1 MRKRFKYPLT
11 IIGLLICIFSVLG
24 ICYLFYDKF
33 VYDAIVLVDE
43 SLSINFI
50 KGNKFD
56 NKHNKELKFTVINNG
71 EEDINY
77 YIYLNEITGKTSYRL
92 VSSEANLDI
101 DAQLSS
107 GVISSYINIKPKEIQ
122 NYTMTFSS
130 DGEYSGKIN
139 VNKEAQNQT
148 LFNEVLLKNNNVSE
162 NPKTNLG
169 ATTNEDEGLIEIGDN
184 GMDGYYY
191 RGNVTN
197 NYVSFANYTWRILKI
212 NKDGSVR
219 LVLNDNLDDLYA
231 YNESTDS
238 YRYSSSDIKS
248 VLDNFYETNLK
259 EYSNYIATSNYCND
273 LPSEDLNSIYNR
285 VMIDKIISLNCLSET
300 ITTTIGLLSI
310 DEVIAS
316 GASIEGE
323 SSNYFLNNSS
333 IENDYYTMSSAKVID
348 TSYYPFVIKK
358 DGTISTDTKSTTKLG
373 VRPVINIIKNVA
385 INGTGSINDPYTIVP
400 IESE

>member
-11 IIGLLICIFSVLG
+11 IIGLLICIFSALG

-33 VYDAIVLVDE
+33 VYDAIVLVDDC
-43 SLSINFI
+43 LSINFI

-71 EEDINY
+71 DEDINY
-77 YIYLNEITGKTSYRL
+77 YIYLNEITGKSSYRL
-92 VSSEANLDI
+92 VSSEANLDVE
-101 DAQLSS
+101 AQLSS
-107 GVISSYINIKPKEIQ
+107 GVISSYINIKSKEIQ
-122 NYTMTFSS
+122 NYTMTFTS
-130 DGEYSGKIN
+130 DGEYFGKIN

-148 LFNEVLLKNNNVSE
+148 LFNDVLLKNNKVSE

-169 ATTNEDEGLIEIGDN
+169 TATNEDEGLIEISEN
-184 GMDGYYY
+184 GKDGYYY

-197 NYVSFANYTWRILKI
+197 NYVNFANCIWRVLKI

-219 LVLNDNLDDLYA
+219 LVLNDNLEDLYA

-248 VLDNFYETNLK
+248 ILDNFYETNLK
-259 EYSNYIATSNYCND
+259 EHSNYIATSNYCND

-285 VMIDKIISLNCLSET
+285 VMVDKIISLNCLSET
-300 ITTTIGLLSI
+300 ITTTIGLLNI
-310 DEVIAS
+310 DEVIAA
-316 GASIEGE
+316 GASIDGE
-323 SSNYFLNNSS
+323 TSNYFLNNTN

-348 TSYYPFVIKK
+348 TSYYPFIIKK
-358 DGTISTDTKSTTKLG
+358 DGTISTDIIATTKLG
-373 VRPVINIIKNVA
+373 IRPVINIIKNVA
-385 INGTGSINDPYTIVP
+385 INGDGTINNPYTIVP

>member
-11 IIGLLICIFSVLG
+11 IIGLLICIFSALG
-24 ICYLFYDKF
+24 ICYLFYDNF

-77 YIYLNEITGKTSYRL
+77 YIYLNEITGKSSYRL
-92 VSSEANLDI
+92 VSDEANLDI
-101 DAQLSS
+101 NAQLSS

-122 NYTMTFSS
+122 NYTMTFTS
-130 DGEYSGKIN
+130 DSEYTGKIN

-148 LFNEVLLKNNNVSE
+148 LFNDVLLKNNKVSE

-169 ATTNEDEGLIEIGDN
+169 AVTNEDEGLIEIGDN
-184 GMDGYYY
+184 GRDGYYY

-197 NYVSFANYTWRILKI
+197 NYVNFANYTWRVLKI

-231 YNESTDS
+231 YNESADS
-238 YRYSSSDIKS
+238 YRYSSSDVKS
-248 VLDNFYETNLK
+248 VLDNFYEINLK

-316 GASIEGE
+316 GASIDGE
-323 SSNYFLNNSS
+323 SSNYFLNNSN

-348 TSYYPFVIKK
+348 ASYYPFVIKK
-358 DGTISTDTKSTTKLG
+358 DGTISTDTVSTTKLG

-385 INGTGSINDPYTIVP
+385 INGTGTINDPYTIVP